1 MASMSRNNIWA
12 HLAIALVLVLIAA
25 FAGGLRKWHRRP
37 KPVQSKPAESQE
49 NREAPAEAEALL
61 KNAEVLVRFRSGTTL
76 EAINRITAQLN
87 DEIEDRIESV
97 DGLDVIE
104 DEDGR
109 SADEVVAQYRALPE
123 VEYAEANGTI
133 TLDHDESGRKH
144 VHANDEMFSR
154 QWALSNNGENDGKAG
169 ADISAM
175 RAWAVTTGSDQ
186 VVVAVLDSGVDY
198 SHPDLANN
206 IWTRPQ
212 IIKAY
217 QDDDLTSNGPTNGR
231 VDDSI
236 DDVHGFNFV
245 DDNEDPMDDNGHGT
259 HCAGIIGAEGDNET
273 GIAGVN
279 WNVKIMP
286 LKFMDADGT
295 GTTKDA
301 IEAINY
307 VIDRKRA
314 GVNVRIISASW
325 GSTAKSRAL
334 EDVIRKAFDEGILFV
349 AAAGNSS
356 SNNDQTPHYPSSYN
370 LGNVVSVAA
379 LDRND
384 QLASFS
390 NYGAK
395 SVHIA
400 APGQE
405 ILSTWLE
412 HGFAEKQ
419 GTSMATPFVSGVAAL
434 ILAENPKMSVDD
446 LRARLLKSVDVL
458 PALKGKVTSA
468 GRINAAKAVGA
479 E

>member
-1 MASMSRNNIWA
+1 MSRNNIWA
-12 HLAIALVLVLIAA
+12 HLSIALVLVLIAA

-37 KPVQSKPAESQE
+37 KPVQVNPAESQKDREPAAETGDDE
-49 NREAPAEAEALL
+49 NQEP
-61 KNAEVLVRFRSGTTL
+61 KTKSEVLVRFRSG
-76 EAINRITAQLN
+76 ITREVITHITSQFN
-87 DEIEDRIESV
+87 DRVEDRIESV

-109 SADEVVAQYRALPE
+109 TADEVVAEYRALKE
-123 VEYAEANGTI
+123 VEYAEANIKI
-133 TLDHDESGRKH
+133 TLDHDESGYKH
-144 VHANDEMFSR
+144 VHANDELFSR
-154 QWALSNNGENDGKAG
+154 QWGLFNSGENDGKFG

-206 IWTRPQ
+206 IWTRPE

-217 QDDDLTSNGPTNGR
+217 QDDNLTSDGE
-231 VDDSI
+231 I

-245 DDNEDPMDDNGHGT
+245 DDNDDPMDDNGHGT
-259 HCAGIIGAEGDNET
+259 HCAGIIGAEGGNGL

-286 LKFMDADGT
+286 LRFMDADGT

-334 EDVIRKAFDEGILFV
+334 EDVIRRAFDEGILFV

-384 QLASFS
+384 ELASFS

-400 APGQE
+400 APGKE

-412 HGFAEKQ
+412 HGFEEKQ

-434 ILAENPKMSVDD
+434 ILAENPKMSVGD

-458 PALKGKVTSA
+458 PSLKGKVSSG